1 MGIVEEFRFE
11 SMADPE
17 DPDDWRPDTEWALV
31 IDPGGPGG
39 TVRDLSMILEHIA
52 PGDAIPLHRH
62 PGDEAVVLEAGALEY
77 RLGDS
82 TRTIEAGA
90 IVFIPRGTPHG
101 CRNVG
106 ESEARIH
113 AVFPTEVLAI
123 EYLERNPKPGTEGDP
138 PSPPWWV
145 DVRALR
151 DAEASGPAPP
161 PA

>member
-1 MGIVEEFRFE
+1 MLNANTVADIDSVFAALKAMPVDALIVSANPFF
-11 SMADPE
+11 
-17 DPDDWRPDTEWALV
+17 
-31 IDPGGPGG
+31 G
-39 TVRDLSMILEHIA
+39 TQNRDLLA
-52 PGDAIPLHRH
+52 
-62 PGDEAVVLEAGALEY
+62 
-77 RLGDS
+77 RLV
-82 TRTIEAGA
+82 T
-90 IVFIPRGTPHG
+90 
-101 CRNVG
+101 
-106 ESEARIH
+106 EARIH